1 MSSANH
7 PPALLMLHLLGRC
20 NLECAHCY
28 MEGSPRRR
36 EELPL
41 ELVLRAIGESEALG
55 IGTIVVTGGEPLL
68 YRGVERVLEAAAASG
83 AQTTLC
89 TNGTSLTSRRAA
101 QLREW
106 NMRVNISIDGHPEYH
121 DRFRHLRGAFRA
133 SERGAH
139 AAVAAGLPLTIIS
152 SISQGN
158 MDAVDFL
165 IDWAARLGA
174 DQFLVQPLL
183 TLGRGTELGSECLTF
198 AQLNRLILHL
208 TDLANEP
215 RYRNLRCQVIGARK
229 KFLVAHP
236 CGAFVCNGAG
246 CHRGV
251 SKEIKKLIVREDG
264 TVLPEVPTLSHG
276 YALGNVREGTLAQL
290 VARYFERGYD
300 QFDKLCRAAYAEVL
314 PTWDCVIVPWEQIL
328 SERSRNW
335 VPQQQSPDSDS
346 ACLTCLPLTYGGP
359 KPVGASVQTKKWA
372 ISSAELPPC

>member
-1 MSSANH
+1 MASANH
-7 PPALLMLHLLGRC
+7 PPGLLMLHLLGRC

-41 ELVLRAIGESEALG
+41 ELVLRAIGESEKLA
-55 IGTIVVTGGEPLL
+55 IGTIVVTGGEPFL
-68 YRGVERVLEAAAASG
+68 YRGVERLLETAATVSG

-89 TNGTSLTSRRAA
+89 TNGTSLTSRRAV

-106 NMRVNISIDGHPEYH
+106 NVRVNISIDGHPDFH
-121 DRFRHLRGAFRA
+121 DRFRNLRGAFRA

-139 AAVAAGLPLTIIS
+139 AAVTAGLPVTIIS
-152 SISQGN
+152 SISQAN
-158 MDAVDFL
+158 LDEVDFL
-165 IDWAARLGA
+165 VEWAAKLGA

-183 TLGRGTELGSECLTF
+183 TLGRGAELVGQCLTF
-198 AQLNRLILHL
+198 PQLNRLILHL
-208 TDLANEP
+208 TDLANQP
-215 RYRNLRCQVIGARK
+215 CYRNLRCQVVGARK
-229 KFLVAHP
+229 KFLLAHP

-264 TVLPEVPTLSHG
+264 TVLPEVPTLSHR
-276 YALGNVREGTLAQL
+276 YALGNIREGTLAEL

-300 QFDKLCRAAYAEVL
+300 QFDKLCRASYVEVL
-314 PTWDCVIVPWEQIL
+314 PAWDCVIVPWEQIL

-335 VPQQQSPDSDS
+335 VPQQQSRVHDP
-346 ACLTCLPLTYGGP
+346 ACFTCMTGTYG
-359 KPVGASVQTKKWA
+359 ASKSGGTLCTDHQ
-372 ISSAELPPC
+372 LCH